1 MIALPSQSVLKRIDD
16 KGEINLP
23 GKFTVWWLKK
33 KNVTYPSSVSTY
45 SKVTIAFYI
54 EWK

>member
-16 KGEINLP
+16 KGEVNLP

-33 KNVTYPSSVSTY
+33 KMLGQIPAYPKLY
-45 SKVTIAFYI
+45 Q
-54 EWK
+54 E